1 MVSKHPLAPTCIN
14 SAYREVRIPLFRFV
28 EDLLYNLYDKLTT
41 NLAQLHN
48 VSQVQSKAYNMS
60 TCRRIATKRGS
71 VVFRLST
78 CCVLVAVLYAA
89 NLIY

>member
-14 SAYREVRIPLFRFV
+14 PAYREVRIPLFRFV

-48 VSQVQSKAYNMS
+48 VSQVHKNRKPT
-60 TCRRIATKRGS
+60 TCR
-71 VVFRLST
+71 
-78 CCVLVAVLYAA
+78 LVDALRQSEAV
-89 NLIY
+89 